1 MLHMKTEQLVDLGDD
16 RVLVGAVDGHLDLVA
31 SLRAKA
37 QKLEPLGGF
46 HRLLSLG
53 HCDGVALGS
62 LGQPGQQARAPDAE
76 SFVLNLIGKL

>member
-1 MLHMKTEQLVDLGDD
+1 MLHVEAEQLVDLGDD

-31 SLRAKA
+31 PLRAKA

-53 HCDGVALGS
+53 HCDGVALGG
-62 LGQPGQQARAPDAE
+62 LGQTGQQARTSDAE
-76 SFVLNLIGKL
+76 SFVLDLIGKL